1 MGFFSTLFGGSESE
15 TEADKILQSGFGGLP
30 GFDAKTGTETLQG
43 IATDRLG
50 QNLDPFDIPDSTPGF
65 DFNSFL
71 SNSAFGNPLQSEL
84 SSPNFGPQNPN
95 EQALINSLISQ
106 VQGNSAVRGLD
117 PSFGSIAQTI
127 APELINMRQ
136 KRIDNLQGAFGGEL
150 GASQTGRGQDIGE
163 RGADIAAGLTGRGQD
178 IDFQS
183 DKTAQAANIFTSLL
197 GLDKQDTVVGGGRG
211 SSTSSKGIGEA
222 ATAVAA
228 IIASDRRLKENILKI
243 GRLANGLF
251 VYSYNY
257 IWDNEPQIGVMADE
271 VKKLIPEAVITL
283 HSGYD
288 AVNYGMVVSP

>member
-1 MGFFSTLFGGSESE
+1 MGFFQTLFGGSESTQE
-15 TEADKILQSGFGGLP
+15 GDKILQSGFGGLP
-30 GFDAKTGTETLQG
+30 GFETEKGTEILQG

-50 QNLDPFDIPDSTPGF
+50 QSLDPFDIPDSTPGF

-163 RGADIAAGLTGRGQD
+163 RGSDIAAGLTGRGQD

-183 DKTAQAANIFTSLL
+183 DQTAQAANIFTSLL
-197 GLDKQDTVVGGGRG
+197 GLDKQDTVVGGGRSTG
-211 SSTSSKGIGEA
+211 SSQKGIIPGLA
-222 ATAVAA
+222 SLK
-228 IIASDRRLKENILKI
+228 SDRRLKKNIIKLGEYIKGI
-243 GRLANGLF
+243 NF
-251 VYSYNY
+251 YSFEYL
-257 IWDNEPQIGVMADE
+257 WSPVRHFGFMADE
-271 VKKLIPEAVITL
+271 VKKIMPEAVVTGADGFD
-283 HSGYD
+283 SVYYD
-288 AVNYGMVVSP
+288 KVVK

>member
-50 QNLDPFDIPDSTPGF
+50 QSLDPFDIPDSTPGF

-127 APELINMRQ
+127 APELI
-136 KRIDNLQGAFGGEL
+136 
-150 GASQTGRGQDIGE
+150 
-163 RGADIAAGLTGRGQD
+163 
-178 IDFQS
+178 DFQS
-183 DKTAQAANIFTSLL
+183 DQTAQAANIFTSLL
-197 GLDKQDTVVGGGRG
+197 GLDKQDTVVGGGRSTG
-211 SSTSSKGIGEA
+211 SSQKGIIPGLA
-222 ATAVAA
+222 SLK
-228 IIASDRRLKENILKI
+228 SDRRLKKNIIKLGEYIKGI
-243 GRLANGLF
+243 NF
-251 VYSYNY
+251 YSFEYL
-257 IWDNEPQIGVMADE
+257 WSPVRHFGFMADE
-271 VKKLIPEAVITL
+271 VKKIMPEAVVTGADGFD
-283 HSGYD
+283 SVYYD
-288 AVNYGMVVSP
+288 KVVK

>member
-163 RGADIAAGLTGRGQD
+163 RGSDIAAALTGRGQD

-183 DKTAQAANIFTSLL
+183 DQTAQAANIFTSLL
-197 GLDKQDTVVGGGRG
+197 GLDKQDTVVGGGRSTG
-211 SSTSSKGIGEA
+211 SSQKGIVPA
-222 ATAVAA
+222 FT
-228 IIASDRRLKENILKI
+228 SDRRLKKNITKLGEYIKGI
-243 GRLANGLF
+243 NF
-251 VYSYNY
+251 YSFEYL
-257 IWDNEPQIGVMADE
+257 WSPVRHFGFMADE
-271 VKKLIPEAVITL
+271 VKKIMPEAVVTGADGFD
-283 HSGYD
+283 SVYYD
-288 AVNYGMVVSP
+288 KVVK